1 MSLVKVLVIDDEAS
15 FMETLKIR
23 LGKRGLTVIPA
34 RNGAEGLNKLAED
47 SSIDIVILDV
57 KMTGMDGIQTLK
69 HIKIDHPLT
78 EVIMLAEP
86 DTVEAAI
93 EAMRLGAYDYHM
105 KPCDIDMLVG
115 QIAEAEAK
123 RARHEQKIHAAR
135 MKEIAIKG
143 SS

>member
-1 MSLVKVLVIDDEAS
+1 
-15 FMETLKIR
+15 
-23 LGKRGLTVIPA
+23 
-34 RNGAEGLNKLAED
+34 
-47 SSIDIVILDV
+47 
-57 KMTGMDGIQTLK
+57 
-69 HIKIDHPLT
+69 
-78 EVIMLAEP
+78 
-86 DTVEAAI
+86 
-93 EAMRLGAYDYHM
+93 M